1 MDYFDE
7 LILDDVVPATE
18 ESITDDQFMQLMTE
32 KLLESESVSVTKPTR
47 AKVAKPPVVKVK
59 VVRPADG
66 NILHGHNLQRFM
78 SEVPAVENNMFTAP
92 VSTTNTIEG
101 FISGVDFHEEQL
113 IQVVEPCERVICY
126 KCNYGEKWW
135 PLYVPP
141 VPPPKSTRGR
151 KPVVKPK
158 KPRKHQGNGKEFSS
172 QITFVVRALESGHIY
187 KIKLFRNGTFQL
199 PGTKTELIGEV
210 LECVSVVEQKINQFL
225 APLRPETP
233 LLSQLTTIHVVMR
246 NYKMAAKLPP
256 RAVVNFAKMQKYL
269 ETVRGDKLGA
279 LRDVP
284 VLTGCAT
291 PDEPVAAIPVT
302 PHIIKVIYNPL
313 KTKLAIII
321 ATPNAYKPDKKMRV
335 NVFLRGKINIL
346 GALDMGYTQMVCQ
359 WLCHIFENGGFIV
372 IPPRPVGAYVE
383 APPPVV
389 PTLSLEDALP
399 SIMSLFED
407 AMLQVCIGGCG
418 M

>member
-7 LILDDVVPATE
+7 LILDDVGPAHDE
-18 ESITDDQFMQLMTE
+18 QITDDQFMQLMTE
-32 KLLESESVSVTKPTR
+32 KLLESESVGAPKPARTP
-47 AKVAKPPVVKVK
+47 KVAKPPVVKVK

-78 SEVPAVENNMFTAP
+78 NEVPAVENSMFTAP

-101 FISGVDFHEEQL
+101 FIAGVDFHEEQL
-113 IQVVEPCERVICY
+113 IKIVEPCERVICY

-172 QITFVVRALESGHIY
+172 QITFVVRALSSGHIY

-210 LECVSVVEQKINQFL
+210 LECVGVVEQKINQFL
-225 APLRPETP
+225 SQTKPDMPCA
-233 LLSQLTTIHVVMR
+233 QLTTIHVVMR
-246 NYKMAAKLPP
+246 NYKMAAKLPA

-284 VLTGCAT
+284 VLTGCAA

-302 PHIIKVIYNPL
+302 PQIIKVIYNPL

-346 GALDMGYTQMVCQ
+346 GALDMGYTQIVCQ
-359 WLCHIFENGGFIV
+359 WLCHIFETGGFIV

-383 APPPVV
+383 APPPIV
-389 PTLSLEDALP
+389 PTLSFDEAVP
-399 SIMSLFED
+399 RIMSLFED
-407 AMLQVCIGGCG
+407 VMLHVCVGGCSL
-418 M
+418 